1 MNNEEKIKSM
11 AEMMLTIIML
21 DKKKA
26 TNNVLEMI
34 SLYHGKS
41 GFTLEMLI
49 DAAKIAIKMEEDHEN

>member
-1 MNNEEKIKSM
+1 MSNEEKVKSM
-11 AEMMLTIIML
+11 AEMMLTMIML

-26 TNNVLEMI
+26 TNHILEMI

-49 DAAKIAIKMEEDHEN
+49 DAAKMAMDKSHEN

>member
-11 AEMMLTIIML
+11 AEMMLTMIML

-26 TNNVLEMI
+26 TNHILEMI

-49 DAAKIAIKMEEDHEN
+49 DAAKMAIKMEEDHEN